1 MSDQPEDAAG
11 PVPEPAAA
19 GDEGFAVEPAPLD
32 RPASPAPLSLS
43 PEEVQRIKDA
53 ICPPPPEERRFSLVG
68 LFAIVTAAAVV
79 LGVGIR
85 LPRPLFAGL
94 AGVATLAGIAAIALS
109 NSPSMTMRIAW
120 WVLLGIYLLAVGAAI
135 WG

>member
-11 PVPEPAAA
+11 PAPEPAAA
-19 GDEGFAVEPAPLD
+19 GDEGFDVEPAAAFD
-32 RPASPAPLSLS
+32 RPANPPLDLS
-43 PEEVQRIKDA
+43 PEDLQRIKDA

-94 AGVATLAGIAAIALS
+94 AGVATLAGIAALSLS
-109 NSPSMTMRIAW
+109 NSPSVTMRIAW
-120 WVLLGIYLLAVGAAI
+120 WVLLGIYLLAIGAAI